1 MKKFIAFL
9 ISIVPVSAFA
19 QISGTIDNL
28 DQVAK
33 RATSIGDTII
43 ILLISFSVI
52 WIVVNVVRY
61 LIAGGEDQRKE
72 GGKAILYGV
81 IGLFVILSIWG
92 LVNILKRSFKTDDA
106 VPTQFFPKTI
116 DPENP
121 NRVNR

>member
-9 ISIVPVSAFA
+9 ISLVPVSVFA
-19 QISGTIDNL
+19 QVTGQINNL
-28 DQVAK
+28 DDVTRK
-33 RATSIGDTII
+33 ATTIGDTII

-72 GGKAILYGV
+72 GGRAILYGV

-92 LVNILKRSFKTDDA
+92 LVNILKRSFRTDDT

-116 DPENP
+116 DPNT
-121 NRVNR
+121 NVSR